1 VGGYT
6 KGKDALDPSSL
17 AGPLPIRFL
26 PPPRAQYGS
35 KAERNDIIDEV
46 VRSVLDK
53 SSLLQVMVRDP
64 YGNYVV
70 QKILDIADD
79 RQQEALCT
87 YLRSCA
93 PQLRRYTYGKHI
105 LVRLEKISGEKLV

>member
-1 VGGYT
+1 
-6 KGKDALDPSSL
+6 
-17 AGPLPIRFL
+17 
-26 PPPRAQYGS
+26 
-35 KAERNDIIDEV
+35 
-46 VRSVLDK
+46 
-53 SSLLQVMVRDP
+53 MVRDP

-79 RQQEALCT
+79 RQQEALCS